1 VALTVTPQPY
11 GLRDIKVATLDATG
25 TKGTLVDLPAA
36 QTMDF
41 AEKTAE
47 KPLRG
52 DDVVVA
58 KRVSIDSIDWTLE
71 SGGISFEASVVM
83 FGGAITSS
91 GVTPNQLKSYTRLY
105 TDSYPDF
112 YAIGQA
118 MSETGGDLHLC
129 LFRNKANQMSGTLQD
144 QEFWVTHAEGS
155 ALPSLN
161 VTDLNKAWA
170 FIQHETAVAVA

>member
-1 VALTVTPQPY
+1 
-11 GLRDIKVATLDATG
+11 
-25 TKGTLVDLPAA
+25 
-36 QTMDF
+36 M
-41 AEKTAE
+41 
-47 KPLRG
+47 RG

-58 KRVSIDSIDWTLE
+58 KRVTIDSIDWTLE
-71 SGGISFEASVVM
+71 SGGISYEAAVVM
-83 FGGAITSS
+83 FGGAIVSS

-129 LFRNKANQMSGTLQD
+129 LFRNKANQLSGTLQD

-161 VTDLNKAWA
+161 STDLNKAWA